1 MDMKQKKLWNEN
13 HKKLREYMNNAEQH
27 ENAIQLFLSQH
38 SLLHSSSISG
48 TTDVTL
54 EDALLKE
61 LDEYSFRT
69 YPVTNPD
76 TKNSIAWHLW
86 HITRIEDMTMNIL
99 VANDQQILSTTN
111 WLEKMNIEFTHS
123 GNDMSQEEISK
134 LSSAIDFHSLLQ
146 YRAAV
151 GKQTQHVISS
161 LEPGQFKMPVD
172 QTRVNRLF
180 DEHAV
185 MQHSKWLADYWSN
198 KDIAGLILMPATRH
212 IFLHLNKCIRIKDK
226 FLKGKKRIT
235 IR

>member
-27 ENAIQLFLSQH
+27 EDAIQLFLSQH

-226 FLKGKKRIT
+226 FSKGKKRIT